1 MIHTEGLWFRDEHG
15 RTPILRGV
23 NPGGAARCPTPWVGL
38 DFSSRKPV
46 VGPDRVR
53 RSFAARIARVRT
65 EAEEKMG
72 RIPMRG
78 NLVSAVAFALDL
90 APRLR

>member
-1 MIHTEGLWFRDEHG
+1 
-15 RTPILRGV
+15 V
-23 NPGGAARCPTPWVGL
+23 
-38 DFSSRKPV
+38 V

-53 RSFAARIARVRT
+53 RSFAEQIARVKT

-78 NLVSAVAFALDL
+78 NVVSAAAFGLDL